1 MMRVVLPEVLRL
13 RILEEARAAFPR
25 ECCGLVEG
33 LRVAGVDSDEFHVA
47 ALHAAR
53 NWAPEAD
60 RFEVAPEDHFQ
71 ALKAARANGRSL
83 IGCYHSHP
91 NGRLEP
97 SAADRKGAGE
107 DNFLWLIA
115 AGGRLEAF
123 VYRRSAFSGAGLLAP
138 E

>member
-1 MMRVVLPEVLRL
+1 MMRVALPDALRL
-13 RILEEARAAFPR
+13 RILEEARSAFPR

-33 LRVAGVDSDEFHVA
+33 LRVAGVDGDEFHVT

-53 NWAPEAD
+53 NLAPEAD
-60 RFEVAPEDHFQ
+60 RFELAPEDHFH
-71 ALKAARANGRSL
+71 ALKAARAKGRRL

-91 NGRLEP
+91 NGQAEP
-97 SAADRKGAGE
+97 SAADKNGAGE
-107 DNFLWLIA
+107 ENFLWLIA

-123 VYRRSAFSGAGLLAP
+123 VYQRGAFSGVGPLSP